1 MRVDSYGILYKKQAV
16 VVPRPLQNEITE
28 MSHRLSHARREKSGQ
43 FMKERFFW
51 FKMWKTFEDYCQF
64 CDVCMENKRRH
75 RKRASSANAVLYLK
89 QPSVSIAMDIATL
102 PWSSGC
108 HRFMLSIIDYFPNSS
123 RSSPCMTVE
132 SVRDA
137 LVVGWIYWHGLPRV
151 LLTDHGRNVDGQ
163 VTQKLCS
170 DYGIV

>member
-1 MRVDSYGILYKKQAV
+1 MKLLRCRTGCLTPEGRRVDNSWRSASFGSRCERRLKITANFVMCAWKIKEDIE
-16 VVPRPLQNEITE
+16 RGPLQPMQLN
-28 MSHRLSHARREKSGQ
+28 
-43 FMKERFFW
+43 
-51 FKMWKTFEDYCQF
+51 
-64 CDVCMENKRRH
+64 
-75 RKRASSANAVLYLK
+75 LK
-89 QPSVSIAMDIATL
+89 QPSVSIAMEIATL